1 MKATKQD
8 IKTAVFSG
16 YALELD
22 GVSICN
28 IENYLKNAVVKRNA
42 KYQVWSD
49 RHRCYN
55 LYHNIDEA
63 VDKFLSLT
71 KDKVYG

>member
-8 IKTAVFSG
+8 IKTVVFSG
-16 YALELD
+16 CALELD

-28 IENYLKNAVVKRNA
+28 IENYLKNAVVKRSA

-49 RHRCYN
+49 RHRCYK
-55 LYHNIDEA
+55 LYHHIDEA